1 MLAVAV
7 LALVAAFGLTSPA
20 FDQGQ
25 TIPVE
30 YTCDGLNVSPALR
43 WVSPPR
49 GTKSFALIMDDP
61 DAPGGTFTHW
71 LAWNISSKARGLKRG
86 AHRPREGMTSFSRVG
101 YGGPCPPPGTPHRYF
116 FKLYALRAPLA
127 LPAGAGRSALERAM
141 RGKILKQVSLV
152 GLYGR

>member
-1 MLAVAV
+1 MLVVAM
-7 LALVAAFGLTSPA
+7 LLIAAAFGLTSPA
-20 FDQGQ
+20 FQQGQ

-43 WVSPPR
+43 WTTPPR
-49 GTKSFALIMDDP
+49 GTKSFAVIMDDP

-86 AHRPREGMTSFSRVG
+86 AHPPREGTGSFSLVG
-101 YGGPCPPPGTPHRYF
+101 YGGPCPPPGAQHRYV
-116 FKLYALRAPLA
+116 FKLYALRAQLA
-127 LPAGAGRSALERAM
+127 LPAGAERPALAAAM
-141 RGKILKQVSLV
+141 NGKILKRVSLV